1 MSVSLSDHLDRALDG
16 VETGPLVVAYSGGPD
31 STALL
36 HALATRMPRPALR
49 ALHVDHGLNAESGAW
64 ALHCR
69 RFCESLDV
77 PFDAVRVS
85 VDLTRGEGIEAA
97 ARRARR
103 AAFAADIRPGERLV
117 LAHHRDDQVETVLLK
132 LLRGAGPEGLAGM
145 RDQRPLGAGMLWRPL
160 LDLPRAALLDHVAV
174 HGLGTIHD
182 PSNDDPRIARGYL
195 RGTIVPALTSQWP
208 QAAFSIT
215 HSARLCRDAADT
227 LRDAWMEALDRL
239 RDERDTLDAS
249 GWLALPTAWR
259 SPLLEHW
266 LHTAGLSAPT
276 TAQREVLERQIREA
290 AAERLPLVG
299 WAGTEVRVWRGR
311 LWAMRRLGAFD
322 ENWSATWQGEP
333 LPLPGGGTLTL
344 APSGGRL
351 DAGVTVRYRRG
362 GETLKPAGDRHTR
375 HLRDLFQT
383 GGVPPWDRP
392 RMPLI
397 EVAGRVIA
405 VADKWRTDE
414 GNFLFDAA
422 GGSPVWH
429 RDD

>member
-1 MSVSLSDHLDRALDG
+1 M
-16 VETGPLVVAYSGGPD
+16 
-31 STALL
+31 
-36 HALATRMPRPALR
+36 
-49 ALHVDHGLNAESGAW
+49 
-64 ALHCR
+64 
-69 RFCESLDV
+69 
-77 PFDAVRVS
+77 
-85 VDLTRGEGIEAA
+85 EAA

-145 RDQRPLGAGMLWRPL
+145 RDQRPLGAGILWRPL